1 MRNNLVK
8 IEMWHLLGDIYLIVT
23 QKETAKSDN
32 YCVFT
37 ILTNIILKFAKKIKL
52 SFGVWKTLYGRE
64 H

>member
-8 IEMWHLLGDIYLIVT
+8 IEMWHFIRGTYLIVT
-23 QKETAKSDN
+23 QRETEKLDF

-37 ILTNIILKFAKKIKL
+37 ILTNIILKFAKKIKQ
-52 SFGVWKTLYGRE
+52 SFGTWKTLYGRE